1 MSDISFIKYL
11 FNSYVGRDPTTI
23 ELGEWTQEYNKL
35 TGDISTRKS
44 SITEKFKQSDVYLNS
59 FVNQLYTK
67 YYHRSPTTDEQTTDV
82 TKLKS
87 GELDIQSIVS
97 RFETSIEYHIVN
109 AYNKYLSRDPETEA
123 IIGLRLA
130 HLTPQMNECLKN
142 NTLDICDFNVRNS
155 LKNDMISSKEYK
167 SKVVERAYTTYLDR
181 QPTTDEL
188 TTWTNAFT
196 NNLITEQHII
206 LYLKTSDEYKTKHS
220 IDNLFTSNPTEQS
233 PFANYNDLLDVSNK
247 KMSSYASELERQSAN
262 VFDFSERQKQML
274 EKNRNL
280 PTTEVVMHTSGVRD
294 NGVGYL
300 DRTSH
305 SCIDGYAMSAITWQN
320 LSGNG
325 LEAKTICK
333 KIQQTEIGTDIP
345 SYVSNFKSVSKRSV
359 GSDCGGLPPMYRNE
373 CLEKLN
379 VIETDGGGTISAKN
393 NRQQTY
399 DKIKPFLPNSSTLIE
414 SFSPHPTIHSTQND
428 NSTIISNIQNRLKQ
442 YGQQIKKKIHMYEM
456 FKTAYNTNTNDNGT
470 TNIPHLIDDLSTTH
484 MTNNVFG
491 NLVKQLKMYSDL
503 QTTNTDRYLYLV
515 NLAYFN
521 VDTNDTPRNVGQ
533 SVQQLYYN
541 THSFIIASPNDI
553 LIGVLKGLKTSKF
566 GFVIDQ
572 HGQPSIMNTTHLQ
585 QYATNGRMFDHTQT
599 NTTNTTHTTK
609 YIWIIS
615 TSDDERLMKNSE
627 IKFDIGSTNLFHIT
641 QQMYNNILN
650 DIRVNSSLNK
660 SIHSL
665 KNNEQH
671 GQIERFSVKYE
682 NIRNKLE
689 ELFKYI
695 DQLIVENDK
704 LLADISIDE
713 INMYSQTDESDCVT
727 LYSGNNFS
735 TFSDPETAMTGL
747 ALFDAKCPENYA
759 MKSYNWIR
767 QSGKY
772 VVKYGCCRI

>member
-11 FNSYVGRDPTTI
+11 FNAYVGRDPTTI

-35 TGDISTRKS
+35 TGDTSTRKS
-44 SITEKFKQSDVYLNS
+44 SITEKFKQSDMYLNS

-67 YYHRSPTTDEQTTDV
+67 YHHRSPTPDEQTTDV

-109 AYNKYLSRDPETEA
+109 AYNKYLSRDPETKA
-123 IIGLRLA
+123 RDTRLSY
-130 HLTPQMNECLKN
+130 LTTQMNECLKN
-142 NTLDICDFNVRNS
+142 NTRDICDFNVRNY
-155 LKNDMISSKEYK
+155 LKNAMMSSKEYK
-167 SKVVERAYTTYLDR
+167 SEVIKRIYTTYLDR

-188 TTWTNAFT
+188 TTWTNAFI

-220 IDNLFTSNPTEQS
+220 IDNLFTSNPAEQS
-233 PFANYNDLLDVSNK
+233 PFANYNGLLDVSNK
-247 KMSSYASELERQSAN
+247 KLSSYASELERQSTC

-274 EKNRNL
+274 EKNRDL
-280 PTTEVVMHTSGVRD
+280 PITEVVVNTSDVRD
-294 NGVGYL
+294 HGVGYL
-300 DRTSH
+300 DRTSQ
-305 SCIDGYAMSAITWQN
+305 SCPDGYAMSEITWHN
-320 LSGNG
+320 LSGDG

-333 KIQQTEIGTDIP
+333 KIQQPETDTDIP
-345 SYVSNFKSVSKRSV
+345 SYISKYTSQ
-359 GSDCGGLPPMYRNE
+359 ST
-373 CLEKLN
+373 
-379 VIETDGGGTISAKN
+379 TDGSGTISAKN

-399 DKIKPFLPNSSTLIE
+399 DKIKPFLSNSSTLIE

-491 NLVKQLKMYSDL
+491 NLVKQLKIYSDL
-503 QTTNTDRYLYLV
+503 QTINTDRYLYLV

-521 VDTNDTPRNVGQ
+521 VDTNDTLRNVGQ

-541 THSFIIASPNDI
+541 THSFIIASPDDI
-553 LIGVLKGLKTSKF
+553 LTGVLKGLKTSKY

-572 HGQPSIMNTTHLQ
+572 YGQSSIMDTTHSQ
-585 QYATNGRMFDHTQT
+585 QYTTNGRTFDRTHT
-599 NTTNTTHTTK
+599 NTTNTTK

-641 QQMYNNILN
+641 QQMYNNIVN

-660 SIHSL
+660 SINSL

-671 GQIERFSVKYE
+671 GQIERFSIKYE

-713 INMYSQTDESDCVT
+713 INLYQQTDESDCVT
-727 LYSGNNFS
+727 RYSGKDFK
-735 TFSDPETAMTGL
+735 TFSNAEESMTGL
-747 ALFDAKCPENYA
+747 ARFGATCPENYA
-759 MKSYNWIR
+759 MKSYKLVRIDG
-767 QSGKY
+767 GKY
-772 VVKYGCCRI
+772 VVKYECCRTF